1 MKNILTALV
10 LGMMVAGASYVYG
23 RSVGAAGKAGVE
35 RSAGVKTAVVEFTPG
50 PNASAMNDQAKRGL
64 QSMLSARLNHT
75 RKFSVYDTRHTR
87 NASDANLEAINGT
100 STAAAVKL
108 GKQLGVAYVVT
119 GRVVEYN
126 TGGSATVA
134 FRLIDVATGKVRHSG
149 EISQTATMKMTGNA
163 GAAEMQ
169 AKVMKPLIDKLTEA
183 LASKF

>member
-1 MKNILTALV
+1 MKNILAFLV
-10 LGMMVAGASYVYG
+10 LGIAL
-23 RSVGAAGKAGVE
+23 AGVSFAQGPA
-35 RSAGVKTAVVEFTPG
+35 RGQGVKTVVVEFTPG

-64 QSMLSARLNHT
+64 QSMLSSRLHHT
-75 RKFSVYDTRHTR
+75 RKFNVYDTRHTR
-87 NASDANLEAINGT
+87 NASDANLEAINGA

-134 FRLIDVATGKVRHSG
+134 FRLIEVATGKVRHSG

-169 AKVMKPLIDKLTEA
+169 AKVMRPLIDKLTEA